1 MPSFVLNFSLAESL
15 ELAKNYTEVRS
26 IFDRLLQGIQ
36 KELEEI
42 EAKIAASSQHFSF
55 SDNTVP
61 MENQGDDSMQ
71 VDHAGTNGL
80 SKEACFATQK
90 TTSSQSSPEERELR
104 DRKREYG
111 LVWIMYIRF
120 AMRSEGV
127 DASRKIFSVARKDK
141 FSPWEVFEAAGGG
154 RSGNSVHVQPWIHY
168 CFHRLWHS
176 GRPELWYPPLH
187 GSCRTPRT

>member
-1 MPSFVLNFSLAESL
+1 MFVMPSFVLNFSLAESL

-42 EAKIAASSQHFSF
+42 EAKVAASSQHSSF
-55 SDNTVP
+55 LDNTVP

-80 SKEACFATQK
+80 AKEASFATQK
-90 TTSSQSSPEERELR
+90 TSSSLSSPEERELR

-120 AMRSEGV
+120 ALRSEGV

-141 FSPWEVFEAAGGG
+141 FSPWEVFEAAG
-154 RSGNSVHVQPWIHY
+154 
-168 CFHRLWHS
+168 
-176 GRPELWYPPLH
+176 E
-187 GSCRTPRT
+187 